1 MHHIKQSVTFM
12 AYRIVLAVIEIERAP
27 LKVIPSTQNETVS
40 HIQAAMVMPII
51 AEKTLSLSFL
61 R

>member
-1 MHHIKQSVTFM
+1 MHHIKESVMFM
-12 AYRIVLAVIEIERAP
+12 VYRIVLAAIEIERAP
-27 LKVIPSTQNETVS
+27 VNDIPSTQNEAVS
-40 HIQAAMVMPII
+40 HIQAAIVMPII